1 MKCLIALWSEEK
13 TSSILVVAG
22 AWAGVFYLSPWI
34 ASWVVL
40 PLINLLHDP
49 PEWATPR
56 MISEVIVYSTFI
68 ALFFALASLRDRFLR
83 RDHLKIKITDY
94 GSDWAEIESDD
105 AAYFAQLS
113 RHSEVYS

>member
-1 MKCLIALWSEEK
+1 
-13 TSSILVVAG
+13 
-22 AWAGVFYLSPWI
+22 
-34 ASWVVL
+34 
-40 PLINLLHDP
+40 
-49 PEWATPR
+49 
-56 MISEVIVYSTFI
+56 
-68 ALFFALASLRDRFLR
+68 LASLRDRFLR